1 MTAGRP
7 VQFEFTTSEAIE
19 KAEIFGRFRA
29 SYATMADYF
38 GCCERTI
45 QREFDKG
52 EESNFCQSYK
62 KALSNTKMRLS
73 ESQFK
78 YALEGSVPL
87 LIWLGKQYLDQ
98 KDKVENSDLV
108 TDRNINITYEVVQ
121 SGSKTQDN

>member
-1 MTAGRP
+1 MARP
-7 VQFEFTTSEAIE
+7 IEFDFTTSEAIE

-38 GCCERTI
+38 GCCERTV

-52 EESNFCQSYK
+52 EYSKFCQSYK
-62 KALSNTKMRLS
+62 KALSTTKMRLS

-78 YALEGSVPL
+78 YAQEGSVPL

-98 KDKVENSDLV
+98 KDKIENFESDL
-108 TDRNINITYEVVQ
+108 DRNINITYEIVE
-121 SGSKTQDN
+121 SGSKTKDN